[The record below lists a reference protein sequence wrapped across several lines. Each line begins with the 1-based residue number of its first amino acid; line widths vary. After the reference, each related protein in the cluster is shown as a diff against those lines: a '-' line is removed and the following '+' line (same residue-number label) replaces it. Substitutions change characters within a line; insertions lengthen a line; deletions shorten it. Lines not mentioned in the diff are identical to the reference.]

1 MKLGNTVD
9 SIRNKNTYKD
19 YKEELMALGFPF
31 ERQIGNFPQIR
42 IALLAYKNFHGDL
55 LVPHDYITDE
65 RYPEE
70 VRGMKL
76 GNVVNDI
83 RCARSYEDHKE
94 ELLAMGFDF
103 NKQKGDVSVLMEALL
118 AYKHIFGNWNIPR
131 SFMILQDDKRF
142 PESVRR
148 NEKYNL
154 GRILQKIRCLDNY
167 TRLRKEFLE
176 MGIEFTFQPV
186 ILRCSKKRC

>member
-1 MKLGNTVD
+1 MKLGNTVYG
-9 SIRNKNTYKD
+9 IRNKNTYKD
-19 YKEELMALGFPF
+19 YKEDLIALGFSF
-31 ERQIGNFPQIR
+31 ERQVGDFPQVR
-42 IALLAYKNFHGDL
+42 MALLAYKELHGDL
-55 LVPHDYITDE
+55 QVPSDYVPAE

-70 VRGMKL
+70 VRGMEL
-76 GNVVNDI
+76 GNAVNNV
-83 RCARSYEDHKE
+83 RNNRYYEDHKE

-103 NKQKGDVSVLMEALL
+103 NKQVGDVSVLMEALL
-118 AYKHIFGNWNIPR
+118 AYKRIFGNLNIPN
-131 SFMILQDDKRF
+131 SFVILKDDKRF